1 MRTTLLAVV
10 CGMMLAVAAPALASG
25 PTEGAYAG
33 PGANQISSV
42 QNTSAEATSD
52 SGTLPFTG
60 LNLGLVAVV
69 AVALVGAGFGLRRQT
84 RREHS

>member
-25 PTEGAYAG
+25 PTQGAYAG

-42 QNTSAEATSD
+42 QNTAETTSD

>member
-42 QNTSAEATSD
+42 QNTEATSD